1 MVVVLLAK
9 VEDIMT
15 RSLIIYPKPE
25 RHVSRAIATMVDRGI
40 GSILI
45 YDGKEWGIVT
55 RKDIMK
61 KVLAPGKD
69 PKAVRCSEIMSKPL
83 ITIDRGADLKE
94 AIKLMVERDV
104 RRLGVTEKG
113 KLVGF
118 VSNRDIIRSYM

>member
-1 MVVVLLAK
+1 LAK
-9 VEDIMT
+9 VEDLMN
-15 RSLIIYPKPE
+15 RSLIIFTKPE
-25 RHVSRAIATMVDRGI
+25 RHVNRAIETMVRRGI

-55 RKDIMK
+55 RKDIME

-94 AIKLMVERDV
+94 AIKLMAKKDV

-113 KLVGF
+113 KVVGLI
-118 VSNRDIIRSYM
+118 SNRDIIRSYMK